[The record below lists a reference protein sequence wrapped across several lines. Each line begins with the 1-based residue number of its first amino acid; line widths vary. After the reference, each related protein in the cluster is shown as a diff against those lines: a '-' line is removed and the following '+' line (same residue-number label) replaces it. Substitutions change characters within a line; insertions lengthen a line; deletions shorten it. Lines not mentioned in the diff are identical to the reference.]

1 MEPIPLEQGLTWCHC
16 NFLGTLLPWEMISI
30 TGIEHAARGTEYFP
44 PSTLILQGE
53 IQVRV
58 GGCCSVAKLCLT
70 LFDPMDCSTPG
81 FPVLHYLPETAQTCV
96 QIILLV
102 HSIIDLLSYF
112 LVGFEEYFIY

>member
-30 TGIEHAARGTEYFP
+30 TGIEPAARGTEYFP

-81 FPVLHYLPETAQTCV
+81 FPVLHHLPELAQTR
-96 QIILLV
+96 V
-102 HSIIDLLSYF
+102 H
-112 LVGFEEYFIY
+112 